1 MVSTKVRHVVYKVL
15 IYFERDDEESTPEDL
30 SPWEIVPAGQDFNA
44 MYNVGPE
51 LSNQDKQRAREIL
64 DWLMNN
70 EEFQLYVEPVD
81 YYSYRQYLS
90 LIAYPICLQT
100 VSERLEGNF
109 YRSRQVNDLNHDV
122 YSVLLISK

>member
-1 MVSTKVRHVVYKVL
+1 MVLQDR
-15 IYFERDDEESTPEDL
+15 IAYFSFSKRDDEESTPEDL

-51 LSNQDKQRAREIL
+51 LSVQDKRRAREIL

-100 VSERLEGNF
+100 VYERLEGNF
-109 YRSRQVNDLNHDV
+109 YRSKQVIVNRIIRYLRV
-122 YSVLLISK
+122 YLTYYMYL